1 MRIEGLVKIGGLV
14 RHKGSPII
22 LPRAESWWENRQT
35 FNPGAILLE
44 GKVHLLYRAI
54 GDDWVSR
61 LGYAVSKEGLE
72 IEERLEYPV
81 YQHPVTPSEFAI
93 YSYASGGSFGGVED
107 PRIVRVGDEDVLYM
121 TYTAINEG
129 LRMALPSISVK
140 DFLDRKWE
148 WSPPRLISPPGEVH
162 KNWVIFPEKIKG
174 KYAILHSLTPHIL
187 ISYVDSLDFKPGS
200 YLTSYYE
207 KGNGM
212 MRKGLW
218 DSVIRGAGAPPIRTE
233 LGWLLFYHATGL
245 HEPYKYKIGALLL
258 DLKDPTRV
266 IRCSATP
273 VLEPDL
279 DYENSGF
286 KPGVIYLS
294 GAVVKDGE
302 LLAYYGASDNYVC
315 VASCWLEEF
324 LRALTEEGRRV
335 FVETQVLP
343 TPPTPPQKKQRVSRG
358 KRTASPSRKSKGKG
372 KE

>member
-1 MRIEGLVKIGGLV
+1 MRIEGLVKMGGLV
-14 RHKGSPII
+14 KHKGNPII

-148 WSPPRLISPPGEVH
+148 WSPPRLISPP
-162 KNWVIFPEKIKG
+162 EK
-174 KYAILHSLTPHIL
+174 S
-187 ISYVDSLDFKPGS
+187 
-200 YLTSYYE
+200 
-207 KGNGM
+207 
-212 MRKGLW
+212 
-218 DSVIRGAGAPPIRTE
+218 IRT
-233 LGWLLFYHATGL
+233 GSSFQ
-245 HEPYKYKIGALLL
+245 
-258 DLKDPTRV
+258 
-266 IRCSATP
+266 
-273 VLEPDL
+273 
-279 DYENSGF
+279 
-286 KPGVIYLS
+286 
-294 GAVVKDGE
+294 
-302 LLAYYGASDNYVC
+302 
-315 VASCWLEEF
+315 
-324 LRALTEEGRRV
+324 RR
-335 FVETQVLP
+335 
-343 TPPTPPQKKQRVSRG
+343 
-358 KRTASPSRKSKGKG
+358 
-372 KE
+372 